1 MNFLLFILEIAA
13 LLFSAVLYFLEAAIL
28 AVLLWF
34 LL

>member
-13 LLFSAVLYFLEAAIL
+13 LLFSAVLYFLGAGIAA
-28 AVLLWF
+28 ALLWI